1 MLSHPNRRG
10 AGSPKGCVDT
20 GSLWQ
25 SREQA
30 EVLGDREGRMMT
42 ATEEKG
48 ALRDDGAQ
56 AWPGAHMGTE
66 AKVWS

>member
-1 MLSHPNRRG
+1 MLSHPSRRG
-10 AGSPKGCVDT
+10 VGSPKGCVDM

-30 EVLGDREGRMMT
+30 EVLGDREGRKMT

-48 ALRDDGAQ
+48 GSAG
-56 AWPGAHMGTE
+56 
-66 AKVWS
+66 

>member
-48 ALRDDGAQ
+48 GSAG
-56 AWPGAHMGTE
+56 
-66 AKVWS
+66 

>member
-1 MLSHPNRRG
+1 MLSHPSRRG
-10 AGSPKGCVDT
+10 VGSPKGCVDT

-48 ALRDDGAQ
+48 GSAGWW
-56 AWPGAHMGTE
+56 WPRLGLE
-66 AKVWS
+66 PKW